1 MITNIAIHRCSQLLV
16 GLPDT
21 GKSTF
26 LAALYHQVEGGDI
39 KGSLVLERLGSDIE
53 YLNRIREDWLKCE
66 KISRATG
73 VKSKKGT
80 MLLRDPNTSL
90 LSEVTIP
97 DLLGEIFDHQF
108 EERRWTHEFEEM
120 VISCNGL
127 VVFIHPDKVTPVR
140 SIMEAN
146 VVVEMVEEKDSLN
159 APLVTWTA
167 KGAATQIKL
176 VDILRFILDGTAE
189 DKVIPVAIVI
199 SAWDRVLSLPKELQ
213 AETPKDWV
221 EKETAF
227 VEPVLGFKLREVLF
241 VDYFG
246 ISAQGGDYTKDKAN
260 FLGEASK
267 RVLVYS
273 DTGAYDKD
281 ISAPIKWVM
290 SLVPLEE
297 RGK

>member
-1 MITNIAIHRCSQLLV
+1 MITDVAIHRCSQLLV

-73 VKSKKGT
+73 VKSKKGK

-140 SIMEAN
+140 SIME
-146 VVVEMVEEKDSLN
+146 
-159 APLVTWTA
+159 
-167 KGAATQIKL
+167 
-176 VDILRFILDGTAE
+176 
-189 DKVIPVAIVI
+189 
-199 SAWDRVLSLPKELQ
+199 
-213 AETPKDWV
+213 ET
-221 EKETAF
+221 
-227 VEPVLGFKLREVLF
+227 L
-241 VDYFG
+241 
-246 ISAQGGDYTKDKAN
+246 
-260 FLGEASK
+260 
-267 RVLVYS
+267 
-273 DTGAYDKD
+273 
-281 ISAPIKWVM
+281 
-290 SLVPLEE
+290 
-297 RGK
+297 